1 MFQVSSDFD
10 AKTLI
15 AGYLREFSHVP
26 LSLSHLFCYYYRNVS
41 NRIKNVSN
49 SLFIKN
55 VLNWI
60 LYCPLKKTV
69 FHMGKKFWNI
79 KYRGWSNVLKGKWV
93 NERETDGELRE
104 QNDVSKLFPH
114 IEKRFFKL
122 KTILSS
128 EENSFIWEKSF
139 ETSNIWVETIN

>member
-15 AGYLREFSHVP
+15 AGYLREFSHAP

-114 IEKRFFKL
+114 IKSVFLNWKL
-122 KTILSS
+122 YCPPKKTALYG
-128 EENSFIWEKSF
+128 KKVLKHQ
-139 ETSNIWVETIN
+139 TYGLKQ